1 MRRPKAWRFRLTR
14 TRLTVEGPGQRRTL
28 DLHRP
33 KATQYSRSAA
43 APAASEESD
52 VAGPVHAALRMAPLP
67 CGRHCARGGGVA
79 RVVHDG
85 HVRGDG
91 EVLRPPVDRSPAE
104 VMILPPEA

>member
-1 MRRPKAWRFRLTR
+1 MVRIGRDWRRRGAIRSIEPRSGVTSASKARTLRWPSLAMRRPKAWRFRLTR

-28 DLHRP
+28 DIQRR

-67 CGRHCARGGGVA
+67 
-79 RVVHDG
+79 
-85 HVRGDG
+85 
-91 EVLRPPVDRSPAE
+91 
-104 VMILPPEA
+104 